1 MSPRSRRVRG
11 LATWLTQAR
20 EPIFVLDNRRAVLFF
35 NHGCEALT
43 GWTAADLIGQICDY
57 VSEPDPQQVEH
68 VTGCLC
74 PPPSVFEGSPQTV
87 PAQFRHRESGEVHER
102 EVHFVPLND
111 SQTESSRILG
121 LITIPDEPLALS
133 EPTAEQ
139 RLHADVASL
148 RNALRQRYAIET
160 VIARTAAMQRV
171 LAQLDVASH
180 ATCPVLLLG
189 EPGTGRE
196 HLARVIHYH
205 GPQRLKAFVP
215 LDCRQSTTFE
225 LKRTLKRLLPSTP
238 TDEPT
243 ALPLQPGTLYL
254 KDVDNLPR
262 EVQETIVEHRDRFD
276 AGENAIRLMAAA
288 STPLDD
294 AVADDRLLEDLHYL
308 LTPLTIAVPPLRAR
322 TDDIPLLA
330 QHMLEQLNRDQER
343 QVGGFRPEVL
353 TLLAKYNWP
362 MNQEELEAVVAEAYQ
377 QASGPLIT
385 AGDLPFR
392 FRTGMDAQ
400 RVSPPVTPRP
410 VDLQSLL
417 DDFERDHIR
426 RALQQA
432 RQNKSQAAE
441 LLGLTR
447 PRLYRRM
454 EALGLVEDDAG

>member
-35 NHGCEALT
+35 NHGCEELT
-43 GWTAADLIGQICDY
+43 GWTAADVIGQICDY
-57 VSEPDPQQVEH
+57 VSEPDPQQIEH
-68 VTGCLC
+68 VTGSLC
-74 PPPSVFEGSPQTV
+74 PPPDVLEGSPQSV
-87 PAQFRHRESGEVHER
+87 PAQFRHRENGKVHQR
-102 EVHFVPLND
+102 QVHFVPLND
-111 SQTESSRILG
+111 SQTESTRIFG
-121 LITIPDEPLALS
+121 LITLPDQPISIS
-133 EPTAEQ
+133 EPSPPQ
-139 RLHADVASL
+139 QLHADVAAL
-148 RNALRQRYAIET
+148 RSRLRQRYAIET
-160 VIARTAAMQRV
+160 VIARTPAMQRV

-180 ATCPVLLLG
+180 AACPVLFVG

-225 LKRTLKRLLPSTP
+225 LKRTLKRLLPP
-238 TDEPT
+238 DPAGEPT

-254 KDVDNLPR
+254 KDVDHLPR
-262 EVQETIVEHRDRFD
+262 ELQETIVEHRDRFD
-276 AGENAIRLMAAA
+276 AGEDSIRLMAAA
-288 STPLDD
+288 STSLDD

-308 LTPLTIAVPPLRAR
+308 LTPLTIAVPPLRER

-330 QHMLEQLNRDQER
+330 QHILEQLNRDQER
-343 QVGGFRPEVL
+343 QVGGFAPEVL
-353 TLLAKYNWP
+353 TPLAKYNWP
-362 MNQEELEAVVAEAYQ
+362 MNQDELEAVISEAYQ
-377 QASGPLIT
+377 QATGSLIT
-385 AGDLPFR
+385 VNDLPFR

-400 RVSPPVTPRP
+400 RVGPPVTPQP

-426 RALQQA
+426 RALEQA

-454 EALGLVEDDAG
+454 EALGLIESDEP